1 MTGNTPFIP
10 VLAVFAAGLLISA
23 GLWPGL
29 AQAEEQPVKPYVQS
43 DANAGATPFAGT
55 AMFEALH
62 GQAGIARIVAGL
74 VDRLKTDPRTADI
87 FRAADFE
94 RLNRTLNEEFCY
106 VAGGPCRYTGMDMK
120 TAHQHMGLQELHF
133 NALVEDLE
141 AAMSA
146 EHVPWR
152 DQARFLSKF
161 APMKPAVV
169 DASLP

>member
-1 MTGNTPFIP
+1 MTGATRLSRIP
-10 VLAVFAAGLLISA
+10 ALAAAVLLPLG
-23 GLWPGL
+23 GLWIRPAL
-29 AQAEEQPVKPYVQS
+29 AEEQPVKPYVQS

-55 AMFEALH
+55 AMFDALH
-62 GQAGIARIVAGL
+62 GQAGIARIGTGL

-120 TAHQHMGLQELHF
+120 AAHQHMGLQELHF

-152 DQARFLSKF
+152 IQARFLSKF